1 MMHSGPAKIILSL
14 FVVICF
20 SFSSAAQQ
28 KGEEFQLIKKYAK
41 QLELPADETNYVISD
56 AYKDQSSGLTYIY
69 IQQQYKGIKVFNQI
83 ITAAFKEDKLL
94 YNSGSFIKNI
104 EAKAGSSFP
113 VVDALTAV
121 NKTATHLQLAN
132 PSGLQVFGDMMN
144 LEKKIILNS
153 GNIARQNIVAN
164 LYWVPVDDAATVHL
178 SWNINIEV
186 KGKADWWNVRID
198 ALTGNILSQDN
209 WTVSEKLP
217 TVKKNNKI
225 NNTTHGPLA
234 IAPSANF
241 ATSITGGSY
250 TVVPFPAEN
259 KNVAAA
265 AVDNNPWLK
274 SGAGNN
280 AITHGWH
287 HDGTT
292 DYTDTRG
299 NNVYAYLD
307 VDATN
312 TPGFS
317 NTTAASTSAIP
328 SLSFNFLPDF
338 NQQPSVID
346 NKNFAIT
353 NLFYWNN
360 LMHDVFYQY
369 GFDEAAGNFQADN
382 IGRGGAG
389 NDYVQAEAQDGGGT
403 NNANFST
410 PADGGKPRMQ
420 MYLFDG
426 VTNFKVN
433 APAAIAGNYNC
444 VESAFSTAN
453 LLTDVGPVTGQV
465 VFFNDDATGIIHEA
479 CGTAPFNSIT
489 GKIALIDRASC
500 NFTLKVKNAQ
510 DAGAIAVIMVNNVT
524 TAPIIMGGTDNE
536 IIIPAV
542 MISKSDGLILAAQL
556 ANNVNVTLSAG
567 VDIDGDLDNG
577 IVTHE
582 YGHGISNRLTGGPAN
597 SSCLNNREQ
606 GGEGWSDY
614 VALMMTTNWATAA
627 LTDGVKPRPVG
638 NYAIGEPTTGTGIR
652 RYPYSTNMA
661 IDPLTYANMDG
672 TVNGGEV
679 HNIGEIWC
687 SALWDMTW
695 NIIKETGTITP
706 AIHSGNGTGGN
717 VIALRLVIQ
726 GMKLQPC
733 SPGFIDSRNA
743 ILAADSI
750 LYNYAHKCA
759 IWKAFAARGMGYSA
773 KQGSSNLTSD
783 HTPAFDLPG
792 GVTFTKNVTPEKIA
806 PASSYTINLQ
816 ATCGCDVPLS
826 NYKITDTIPAGFSY
840 SSSSAG
846 GTVIGNAVA
855 FSGINFTTAQE
866 AKNFSITI
874 TATGTGCTVDSLIN
888 DNRETSTVGGL
899 TSSALFAAN
908 NWTESSSFAHSGTK
922 AWFGA
927 DAADSSDFVL
937 TSNAFTVQN
946 LSLLSFWHKYDF
958 ETGYDGGRIE
968 ISTDGGTTWNNAEQY
983 IFQNSYN
990 SVMSSG
996 PWGNGEKVFSG
1007 STGGQFVNTLINLV
1021 PFNGQ
1026 SVKIRFR
1033 VRTDTGN
1040 PGTISGWF
1048 MDDILALRGCGGF
1061 SKAMIFDN
1069 AGNKV
1074 DSVMK
1079 PLFITSVVTGVN
1091 DPLINSSS
1099 IRIYPNPASD
1109 NSNVSFHIAG
1119 RGQTTVSVINLNGQK
1134 LFSYNKGA
1142 LLPGDYIQSIP
1153 VNKLAAGTYFIS
1165 IETGNKKVYKKF
1177 VVVH

>member
-1 MMHSGPAKIILSL
+1 M
-14 FVVICF
+14 
-20 SFSSAAQQ
+20 AQQ

-41 QLELPADETNYVISD
+41 QLELPADETNYMISN

-83 ITAAFKEDKLL
+83 ITTAFKESKLL

-104 EAKAGSSFP
+104 EAKAGPSFP

-121 NKTATHLQLAN
+121 NKTAAHLQLAN
-132 PSGLQVFGDMMN
+132 PSGLQVVGDMMN
-144 LEKKIILNS
+144 LEKKVILNS
-153 GNIARQNIVAN
+153 GNIARQNIFAN
-164 LYWVPVDDAATVHL
+164 LYWVPVDDGATVHL
-178 SWNINIEV
+178 SWNINIEL
-186 KGKADWWNVRID
+186 KDKADWWNVRID
-198 ALTGNILSQDN
+198 ALTGNILGQDN
-209 WTVSEKLP
+209 WTVNEKLP
-217 TVKKNNKI
+217 ASKKNSKAI
-225 NNTTHGPLA
+225 GSNNWSIITT
-234 IAPSANF
+234 PSANF

-250 TVVPFPAEN
+250 TVVPFPAESR
-259 KNVAAA
+259 NVAAA

-274 SGAGNN
+274 SGTGND

-292 DYTDTRG
+292 DYSITRG

-312 TPGFS
+312 TPGVS
-317 NTTAASTSAIP
+317 NTAAASTSAIP

-338 NQQPSVID
+338 TQQPSIAG

-426 VTNFKVN
+426 VISFKVN
-433 APAAIAGNYNC
+433 TPAAIAGNYNSL
-444 VESAFSTAN
+444 ESSFSTAN
-453 LLTDVGPVTGQV
+453 LLADVGPKTGQV
-465 VFFNDDATGIIHEA
+465 IYFNDDASGTTHEA
-479 CGTAPFNSIT
+479 CGGAPVNIVA
-489 GKIALIDRASC
+489 GKIAMINRGSC
-500 NFTLKVKNAQ
+500 NFTVKVKNAQ
-510 DAGAIAVIMVNNVT
+510 DAGAIAVIVVNNVAGT
-524 TAPIIMGGTDNE
+524 PIIMGGTDNT
-536 IIIPAV
+536 ITIPAV
-542 MISKSDGLILAAQL
+542 MISQSDGLILAAQL
-556 ANNVNVTLSAG
+556 ANNLNVTLSAG

-597 SSCLNNREQ
+597 SSCLNNSEQ
-606 GGEGWSDY
+606 AGEGWSDY
-614 VALMMTTNWATAA
+614 IALMMTTNWATSA
-627 LTDGVKPRPVG
+627 LTDGEKPRAVG
-638 NYAIGEPTTGTGIR
+638 TYAVGEPITGGGIR

-661 IDPLTYANMDG
+661 IDPLTYASMDG
-672 TVNGGEV
+672 TATGGEV

-783 HTPAFDLPG
+783 HTPAYDLPG
-792 GVTFTKNVTPEKIA
+792 GVTFAKNVTPEKIA
-806 PASSYTINLQ
+806 TSSSSTINLQ

-826 NYKITDTIPAGFSY
+826 NYKITDTIPAGFTY
-840 SSSSAG
+840 VSSSPG
-846 GTVIGNAVA
+846 GSVSGNAVT
-855 FSGINFTTAQE
+855 FSSINFISPQQV
-866 AKNFSITI
+866 KNYSITI
-874 TATGTGCTVDSLIN
+874 TASGAGCTIDSLIN

-908 NWTESSSFAHSGTK
+908 NWIESSSFANSGTK

-927 DAADSSDFVL
+927 DATDSSDFVL

-968 ISTDGGTTWNNAEQY
+968 ISTDGGTTWINAELY
-983 IFQNSYN
+983 IFQNSYT
-990 SVMSSG
+990 STMSSG

-1026 SVKIRFR
+1026 SIKIRFR

-1040 PGTISGWF
+1040 PGIIAGWF
-1048 MDDILALRGCGGF
+1048 IDDILALRGCGGF

-1079 PLFITSVVTGVN
+1079 PLFITSVVTAVN
-1091 DPLINSSS
+1091 DPVINSNSV
-1099 IRIYPNPASD
+1099 RIYPNPASD
-1109 NSNVSFHIAG
+1109 NSNVSFHISG
-1119 RGQTTVSVINLNGQK
+1119 RGQTTVSVVNLNGQK
-1134 LFSYNKGA
+1134 LFSYNKGT

-1153 VNKLAAGTYFIS
+1153 VNKLAAGTYFIT
-1165 IETGNKKVYKKF
+1165 IETGNKRVYKKF